1 MRISIQGIGPLGC
14 FGAGGKDLE
23 ALLSGTRIVLPEIAN
38 IERDGKVFELPWFK
52 AQTSKLEAFIPR
64 KKLRRIDRFS
74 TMALLGANLAI
85 ADAGVCPEDLENTG
99 IIVATGYGA
108 SGTTFSFLDS
118 FLNKG
123 DRLSVPTHFSN
134 SVHNAAAAHISV
146 LLGIKGPCLTVSQ
159 FDLSMASALFTAV
172 TWLREERVTSVLV
185 GGVDEYNPVV
195 GYATAGLNAESPGRS
210 TIAGEGGC
218 FFLLS
223 REKTSN
229 GAGYGYLTE
238 VNMVAPDK
246 APTPGKT
253 HPVIVGSQGY
263 GGCHGKKHGGD
274 DSGLSHDS
282 LLRYGS
288 FFCYD
293 SLYGQFPAAAAIDLG
308 TACLSLKNRAL
319 FTPPQGTGMDKNMIS
334 AELKGIHC
342 LSPGNAALC
351 GAVTLAS
358 MDVCT

>member
-1 MRISIQGIGPLGC
+1 MRISVQGIGPFGC
-14 FGAGGKDLE
+14 FGAGAGDLE
-23 ALLSGTRIVLPEIAN
+23 ALLTGTRVVPPEIDK
-38 IERDGKVFELPWFK
+38 IERDGNIFELPWFK
-52 AQTSKLEAFIPR
+52 ARTSKLEAFIPR

-74 TMALLGANLAI
+74 TMALLGAHLAI
-85 ADAGVCPEDLENTG
+85 ADAGVGPEDLENTG

-134 SVHNAAAAHISV
+134 SVHNAAAAHITV

-159 FDLSMASALFTAV
+159 FDLSVASALFTAV
-172 TWLREERVTSVLV
+172 SWLQEERVTSVLV

-195 GYATAGLNAESPGRS
+195 GYATAGLNAESPDPS

-223 REKTSN
+223 REDTNN

-238 VNMVAPDK
+238 VDMVAQDK
-246 APTPGKT
+246 APRPSNT

-263 GGCHGKKHGGD
+263 GGCHGKDYGVD
-274 DSGLSHDS
+274 DSDLSHDS
-282 LLRYGS
+282 FL
-288 FFCYD
+288 CYD
-293 SLYGQFPAAAAIDLG
+293 SLYGKFPAAAAIDLG
-308 TACLSLKNRAL
+308 AACLCLKNRHL
-319 FTPPQGTGMDKNMIS
+319 FPPPQGTGMDKSTIS
-334 AELKGIHC
+334 AVLKGIHC
-342 LSPGNAALC
+342 LSPGNDTLW

-358 MDVCT
+358 KYLL

>member
-1 MRISIQGIGPLGC
+1 MRISVQGIGPFGC
-14 FGAGGKDLE
+14 FGAGVEDLE
-23 ALLSGTRIVLPEIAN
+23 ALLTGTRIVPPEISK
-38 IERDGKVFELPWFK
+38 IERDGNIFELPWFK
-52 AQTSKLEAFIPR
+52 ARTSKLEAFIPK

-74 TMALLGANLAI
+74 AMALLGANLAI
-85 ADAGVCPEDLENTG
+85 ADAGACKDDLENTG

-159 FDLSMASALFTAV
+159 FDLSLPSALFTAV
-172 TWLREERVTSVLV
+172 SWLREERVTSVLV

-195 GYATAGLNAESPGRS
+195 GYATAGLNADSPVRS

-223 REKTSN
+223 REDTSN

-238 VNMVAPDK
+238 VDMVVPDRP
-246 APTPGKT
+246 PTPSNT

-263 GGCHGKKHGGD
+263 GGCKGYGVD
-274 DSGLSHDS
+274 NSGLS
-282 LLRYGS
+282 
-288 FFCYD
+288 YD
-293 SLYGQFPAAAAIDLG
+293 SLYGHFPAAAAIDLG
-308 TACLSLKNRAL
+308 AACLSLRNRVL
-319 FTPPQGTGMDKNMIS
+319 FTPPKGTGVDTPILS
-334 AELKGIHC
+334 AEPEGIRC
-342 LSPGNAALC
+342 LSTGNDNLW
-351 GAVTLAS
+351 GVVTLAS
-358 MDVCT
+358 IDACI